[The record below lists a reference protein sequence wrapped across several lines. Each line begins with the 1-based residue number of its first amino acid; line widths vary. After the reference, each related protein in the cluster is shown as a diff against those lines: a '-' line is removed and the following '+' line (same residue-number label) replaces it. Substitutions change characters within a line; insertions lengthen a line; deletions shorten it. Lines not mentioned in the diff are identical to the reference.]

1 MISNQAKTLRKL
13 ISRRTNK
20 LADTVHSVTGVEKES
35 LNRMKLAEQL
45 KTTMNNGKK
54 MIRSFDSPNLKCL
67 HQNSERSKASQR
79 KVTRRVTQP
88 LKKGYLSLIFYFHF

>member
-13 ISRRTNK
+13 ISKRTNK

-54 MIRSFDSPNLKCL
+54 MIRSFDSPNLTCL
-67 HQNSERSKASQR
+67 HQNSDRSKASQG
-79 KVTRRVTQP
+79 KVTNRVTKP
-88 LKKGYLSLIFYFHF
+88 LKKGY

>member
-13 ISRRTNK
+13 ISKRTNK

>member
-1 MISNQAKTLRKL
+1 VISNQAKTLRKL
-13 ISRRTNK
+13 ISKRTNK